1 MIGDIPINS
10 ETFVMTSLIIKIIKY
25 ASLSEML
32 VKTSPTFLSYSSL
45 DVKKNYARSCLNI
58 DFITRLSTYPLLS
71 CHPPRNPLHFI

>member
-1 MIGDIPINS
+1 MIGDIPVNS
-10 ETFVMTSLIIKIIKY
+10 ETFVMTSSNIKY
-25 ASLSEML
+25 ASAEML

-58 DFITRLSTYPLLS
+58 DSITRLSTYPLLS